1 MTMKRKFSVP
11 SIVAPNAR
19 CIAEAMKTL
28 ELRSWQ
34 PEQLPVKDL
43 LIIENKNF
51 LNHPEAEEQEGALAL
66 IDVDSVH
73 ILQPHEVGAE
83 CASDCAKGYFAW
95 QLSNIL
101 PIKNHVEASAKRKIY

>member
-19 CIAEAMKTL
+19 CIAETMKTL

-34 PEQLPVKDL
+34 HEQLPVKNL

-73 ILQPHEVGAE
+73 ILKPHEVGAE
-83 CASDCAKGYFAW
+83 CASDCAECYFAW

-101 PIKNHVEASAKRKIY
+101 LIKNHVEASAKRKIY

>member
-1 MTMKRKFSVP
+1 MEAKADHTAKRIGYRFF
-11 SIVAPNAR
+11 
-19 CIAEAMKTL
+19 
-28 ELRSWQ
+28 Q
-34 PEQLPVKDL
+34 
-43 LIIENKNF
+43 
-51 LNHPEAEEQEGALAL
+51 AEEQEGALAL